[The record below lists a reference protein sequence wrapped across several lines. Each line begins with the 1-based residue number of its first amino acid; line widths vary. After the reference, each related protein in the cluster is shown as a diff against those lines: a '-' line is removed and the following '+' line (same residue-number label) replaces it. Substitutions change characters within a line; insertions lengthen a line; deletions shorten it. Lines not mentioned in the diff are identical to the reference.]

1 MRECRFSGIPAATRV
16 LRKFAAEVTM
26 KAFRS
31 RPSIMSNRPDEDK
44 KAELEICNL
53 RLSFGGVVA
62 VRDVDLTVHT
72 GELMAVIGPNGAGK
86 TSLLNCITGFYRPQQ
101 GKIIFNGRDI
111 THLHTHQLVGVG
123 VGRTFQN
130 IELFPGMTVLANM
143 TLARH
148 IHCRYSFWR
157 SCLFSPKV
165 REEEIRHRQ
174 VLEEIIDFLEMQS
187 IRKQTVGSLPY
198 GMMKRVELGR
208 ALALEPRLLI
218 LDEPFAGMNLEEKED
233 MVRFLLELNG
243 RWGLTMILVE
253 HDMSIVMSISRRVMV
268 LNFGEKLGEGT
279 PEEINA
285 DPEVIKAYLGDART
299 MD

>member
-1 MRECRFSGIPAATRV
+1 
-16 LRKFAAEVTM
+16 M

-31 RPSIMSNRPDEDK
+31 QPSIMINRPQEDK
-44 KAELEICNL
+44 KAELEIRNL

-62 VRDVDLTVHT
+62 IKDVDLSIHT
-72 GELMAVIGPNGAGK
+72 GELMAIIGPNGAGK
-86 TSLLNCITGFYRPQQ
+86 TSLLNCITGFYHAQQ
-101 GKIIFNGRDI
+101 GQIIFNGQDI
-111 THLHTHQLVGVG
+111 SHLHTHRLVGVG
-123 VGRTFQN
+123 IGRTFQN

-148 IHCRYSFWR
+148 IHCSYSFWR

-165 REEEIRHRQ
+165 RKEEIRHREI
-174 VLEEIIDFLEMQS
+174 LEEIIDFLEMQP

-243 RWGLTMILVE
+243 RWGLTMVLVE
-253 HDMSIVMSISRRVMV
+253 HDMSIVMSIAQRIMV
-268 LNFGEKLGEGT
+268 LNFGEKLGEGG
-279 PEEINA
+279 PEEISAN
-285 DPEVIKAYLGDART
+285 PEVIKAYLGDAQAIE
-299 MD
+299 

>member
-1 MRECRFSGIPAATRV
+1 
-16 LRKFAAEVTM
+16 M

-31 RPSIMSNRPDEDK
+31 RPSIMINRPQEDK
-44 KAELEICNL
+44 KAELEIRNL

-62 VRDVDLTVHT
+62 VKDVDLTVHT

-86 TSLLNCITGFYRPQQ
+86 TSLLNCITGFYHPQEGQ
-101 GKIIFNGRDI
+101 IIFNGRDI

-123 VGRTFQN
+123 IGRTFQN

-148 IHCRYSFWR
+148 IHCHYSFWR

-165 REEEIRHRQ
+165 RKEEIRHRQ
-174 VLEEIIDFLEMQS
+174 ILEEIIDFLEMQS

-208 ALALEPRLLI
+208 ALALEPKLLI

-243 RWGLTMILVE
+243 RWGLTMVLVE
-253 HDMSIVMSISRRVMV
+253 HDMSIVMSISQRIMV
-268 LNFGEKLGEGT
+268 LNFGEKLGEGS
-279 PEEINA
+279 PEKISAN
-285 DPEVIKAYLGDART
+285 PEVVKAYLGDAQT
-299 MD
+299 LE

>member
-1 MRECRFSGIPAATRV
+1 
-16 LRKFAAEVTM
+16 M

-31 RPSIMSNRPDEDK
+31 RPTIMINRPQEDK
-44 KAELEICNL
+44 KAELEIRNL

-62 VRDVDLTVHT
+62 VKDIDLTVHT

-86 TSLLNCITGFYRPQQ
+86 TSLLNCITGFYHPQQ
-101 GKIIFNGRDI
+101 GQIIFNGQDI

-123 VGRTFQN
+123 IGRTFQN

-148 IHCRYSFWR
+148 IHCHYSFWR

-165 REEEIRHRQ
+165 RKEEIRHRQ
-174 VLEEIIDFLEMQS
+174 ILEEIIDFLEMQS

-208 ALALEPRLLI
+208 ALALEPKLLI

-243 RWGLTMILVE
+243 RWGLTMVLVE
-253 HDMSIVMSISRRVMV
+253 HDMSIVMSIAQRIMV
-268 LNFGEKLGEGT
+268 LNFGEKLGEGS
-279 PEEINA
+279 PEEISA
-285 DPEVIKAYLGDART
+285 SPEVIKAYLGDAQAVE
-299 MD
+299 